1 MPVVQGKG
9 VWSFAYLP
17 LKFPELLDPGSQ
29 HSPHIQFMG
38 LTLNYSLSWNIKF
51 LKNGVFAAILVKKEC
66 PSHQR
71 LQSPW
76 MVSWCALGKLREER
90 MPAIQ
95 QRSDCTHS
103 LQWALGKLR
112 MWKHRILAPDS
123 WDTYQR
129 NDFSEPRLLHLPT
142 YRKVLNSLTWNTDFF

>member
-51 LKNGVFAAILVKKEC
+51 LKNGVFAAILVKKNVLVTRDCSHHGWWAGVPWESSGRKEC
-66 PSHQR
+66 LPSSSDQTAPTPY
-71 LQSPW
+71 SEPW
-76 MVSWCALGKLREER
+76 GSSGCENTGSWPQIAEIHTKGMISVS
-90 MPAIQ
+90 
-95 QRSDCTHS
+95 
-103 LQWALGKLR
+103 
-112 MWKHRILAPDS
+112 PDS
-123 WDTYQR
+123 CI
-129 NDFSEPRLLHLPT
+129 FPHIE
-142 YRKVLNSLTWNTDFF
+142 KC